1 MRQRVLISDD
11 QSERL
16 RAPLAAEFPD
26 VTFDAVL
33 TPADAVPLC
42 AEATAIISLAH
53 TITAEMIAAAPKL
66 RWIGALT
73 TGTDHLRTLKIP
85 DDVIITSARGLSA
98 TPVAEYTMMV
108 MLAFVKRLP
117 FVLANQR
124 KSFWTHTRGNTL
136 EGRTVTIVGA
146 GAISEALAKRA
157 GAFGMRVTGV
167 SAGRT
172 AVPGFDAIFPRERLA
187 EAAAMADFLV
197 VLVPQTEATHHLID
211 ARVLAAMK
219 PSAYLINVARG
230 GVIDAGAL
238 LEALRAGRIAG
249 AALDV
254 FAPEP
259 MPADSPFWSLENVI
273 VSPHTAGDAWE
284 IYDLALPLM
293 GTNLQAIIDN
303 RPGDLLNIVA
313 WKA

>member
-1 MRQRVLISDD
+1 VRQRVLISDD

-26 VTFDAVL
+26 VAFDAVL

-172 AVPGFDAIFPRERLA
+172 AVPGFDAVFPRERLA
-187 EAAAMADFLV
+187 EAAATADFLV
-197 VLVPQTEATHHLID
+197 VLVPHTEATHQLID

-303 RPGDLLNIVA
+303 RPGDLLNVVA

>member
-1 MRQRVLISDD
+1 VRQRVLISDD

-16 RAPLAAEFPD
+16 RAPLAAEFPG

-33 TPADAVPLC
+33 TPADAIPFC
-42 AEATAIISLAH
+42 AEATAFISLAH
-53 TITAEMIAAAPKL
+53 TVTAEMIAAAPNL
-66 RWIGALT
+66 HWIGALT
-73 TGTDHLRTLKIP
+73 TGTDHLRSLKIP
-85 DDVIITSARGLSA
+85 DGVVITSARGLSA
-98 TPVAEYTMMV
+98 TPVAEYAMMA

-146 GAISEALAKRA
+146 GAISEALATRA
-157 GAFGMRVTGV
+157 AAFGMHVIGV

-172 AVPGFDAIFPRERLA
+172 EVPGFETVYPRERLA
-187 EAAAMADFLV
+187 EAAALADFLV
-197 VLVPQTEATHHLID
+197 VLVPQTDATRHLID
-211 ARVLAAMK
+211 ARVIAAMK
-219 PSAYLINVARG
+219 PGAYLINVARG
-230 GVIDAGAL
+230 GVIDADAL
-238 LEALRAGRIAG
+238 LAALREGRIAG

-293 GTNLQAIIDN
+293 RTNLQAMIDG
-303 RPGDLLNIVA
+303 RPGDLVNVVNL
-313 WKA
+313 KG

>member
-1 MRQRVLISDD
+1 VTQRVLISDD

-16 RAPLAAEFPD
+16 RAPLAAAFPA
-26 VTFDAVL
+26 VAFDAVPG
-33 TPADAVPLC
+33 PAEAEPFC

-53 TITAEMIAAAPKL
+53 TITAGMIAAAPKL

-73 TGTDHLRTLKIP
+73 TGTDHLRTLAIP
-85 DDVIITSARGLSA
+85 GDVVITSARGLSA

-117 FVLANQR
+117 FILTNQR
-124 KSFWTHTRGNTL
+124 NNFWTHTRGNTL

-146 GAISEALAKRA
+146 GAIAEALAKRA
-157 GAFGMRVTGV
+157 GAFGMHVTGV

-172 AVPGFDAIFPRERLA
+172 EVPGFDDVYPRERLA
-187 EAAAMADFLV
+187 EAAALADFLV
-197 VLVPQTEATHHLID
+197 VLVPQTEATRNLID
-211 ARVLAAMK
+211 ARVIAAMK
-219 PSAYLINVARG
+219 PDAYVINVARG
-230 GVIDAGAL
+230 GVIDADAL
-238 LEALRAGRIAG
+238 LAALRAGRLAG

-259 MPADSPFWSLENVI
+259 MPADSPFWSMENVI

-284 IYDLALPLM
+284 IYTLALPLM
-293 GTNLQAIIDN
+293 ATNVQAMIDG
-303 RPGDLLNIVA
+303 RPDDLINVVNL
-313 WKA
+313 KG

>member
-1 MRQRVLISDD
+1 VRQRVLISDD

-16 RAPLAAEFPD
+16 RAPLAAAFPD
-26 VTFDAVL
+26 VAFDAVL
-33 TPADAVPLC
+33 TAADAVPLC
-42 AEATAIISLAH
+42 HEATAIISLAH

-73 TGTDHLRTLKIP
+73 TGTDHLRSLEIP
-85 DDVIITSARGLSA
+85 PGVIVTSARGLSA

-124 KSFWTHTRGNTL
+124 NSFWTHTRGNTL

-146 GAISEALAKRA
+146 GAISEALARRA
-157 GAFGMRVTGV
+157 AAFGMHVTGV
-167 SAGRT
+167 SAART
-172 AVPGFDAIFPRERLA
+172 DVPGFETVYPRERLA
-187 EAAAMADFLV
+187 EAAALADFLV
-197 VLVPQTEATHHLID
+197 VLVPQTDATRHLID
-211 ARVLAAMK
+211 ARVIAAMK
-219 PSAYLINVARG
+219 QGAYLINVARG
-230 GVIDAGAL
+230 GVIDADAL
-238 LEALRAGRIAG
+238 LAALREGRIAG

-284 IYDLALPLM
+284 IYQLALPLM
-293 GTNLQAIIDN
+293 ATNLQAMIDG
-303 RPGDLLNIVA
+303 RPGDLINVVNL
-313 WKA
+313 KG

>member
-1 MRQRVLISDD
+1 VRQRVLISDD

-124 KSFWTHTRGNTL
+124 KGFWTHTRGNTL

-167 SAGRT
+167 SAGRA

-197 VLVPQTEATHHLID
+197 VLVPHTEATHQLID

-303 RPGDLLNIVA
+303 RPGDLLNVVA

>member
-1 MRQRVLISDD
+1 VRQRVLISDD
-11 QSERL
+11 QGERL
-16 RAPLAAEFPD
+16 RAPLAAAFPD
-26 VTFDAVL
+26 VAFDVALGPAEAV
-33 TPADAVPLC
+33 AFC

-73 TGTDHLRTLKIP
+73 TGTDHLRTLTIP
-85 DDVIITSARGLSA
+85 DNAVITSARGLSA
-98 TPVAEYTMMV
+98 TPVSEYTMMV
-108 MLAFVKRLP
+108 MLSLVKRLP
-117 FVLANQR
+117 FILANQH
-124 KSFWTHTRGNTL
+124 KHFWTQTRGNTL

-157 GAFGMRVTGV
+157 GAFGMRVAGV

-172 AVPGFDAIFPRERLA
+172 SAPGFDDMYPRERLA
-187 EAAAMADFLV
+187 EAAALADFLV
-197 VLVPQTEATHHLID
+197 VLVPQTEATRNLID
-211 ARVLAAMK
+211 AHVIAAMK
-219 PSAYLINVARG
+219 PAAFLINVARG
-230 GVIDAGAL
+230 GVIDTGAL

-273 VSPHTAGDAWE
+273 VSPHVAGDAWE

-293 GTNLQAIIDN
+293 RTNLQAMIDG
-303 RPGDLLNIVA
+303 RPDHLINVVNLKG
-313 WKA
+313 

>member
-1 MRQRVLISDD
+1 VRQRVLISDD

-26 VTFDAVL
+26 VAFDAVL

-85 DDVIITSARGLSA
+85 DDVIITSARGISA

-157 GAFGMRVTGV
+157 RAFGMRVTGV

-197 VLVPQTEATHHLID
+197 VLVPQTDATHHLID

-293 GTNLQAIIDN
+293 GTNLQAIVDN

>member
-1 MRQRVLISDD
+1 VRQRVLISDD

-16 RAPLAAEFPD
+16 RGPLAAAFPD

-33 TPADAVPLC
+33 GAAGAVPFC
-42 AEATAIISLAH
+42 AEATAIVSLAH

-73 TGTDHLRTLKIP
+73 TGTDHLRTLNIP
-85 DDVIITSARGLSA
+85 DNVVVTSARGLSA
-98 TPVAEYTMMV
+98 APVSEYTMMV
-108 MLAFVKRLP
+108 MLALVRRLP
-117 FVLANQR
+117 FILSNQQ
-124 KSFWTHTRGNTL
+124 KHFWTQTRGNTL

-157 GAFGMRVTGV
+157 GAFGMRVAGV
-167 SAGRT
+167 SAGRMS
-172 AVPGFDAIFPRERLA
+172 APGFDVMYPRERLA
-187 EAAAMADFLV
+187 EAAAAADFLV
-197 VLVPQTEATHHLID
+197 VLVPQTEATRNLID
-211 ARVLAAMK
+211 ARVIAAMK

-259 MPADSPFWSLENVI
+259 MPADSPFWSLDNVI
-273 VSPHTAGDAWE
+273 VSPHVAGDAWE
-284 IYDLALPLM
+284 IYDVALPLM
-293 GTNLQAIIDN
+293 RTNLQAMIDG
-303 RPGDLLNIVA
+303 RPDHLISVVNLKG
-313 WKA
+313 

>member
-11 QSERL
+11 QGERL

-26 VTFDAVL
+26 VAFDAVL

-172 AVPGFDAIFPRERLA
+172 AVPGFDAVFPRERLA
-187 EAAAMADFLV
+187 EAAATADFLV
-197 VLVPQTEATHHLID
+197 VLVPHTEATHQLID

-303 RPGDLLNIVA
+303 RPGDLLNVVA